1 MSVQIN
7 KMVLSRGNDGFT
19 LLELGIVIFIIALM
33 ATIAVPY
40 LLPLAMSSE
49 LESEARRLAY
59 FGRAVLSTSALIGD
73 EFYVEIDLDQQRY
86 YCLKVTY
93 PESNEGEPDQL
104 GLFESMKGQGMSP
117 EELAMLFM
125 TSSNGTGAG
134 DANAIPQGGF
144 DPEAMNRQINK
155 RFEKLARRKLIE
167 QAKNVKHEDSLM
179 DEVGSL
185 FDEKD
190 VNLFNEEPVI
200 EEVNEPGLSPV
211 RLSENVMIESV
222 FIGGSKFSRGVVEIP
237 VTPLGLTDPVA
248 FYVKNSNNEYYTVVW
263 DPVSAGAYVLEGAQ

>member
-1 MSVQIN
+1 MI
-7 KMVLSRGNDGFT
+7 VLRGKNGFT

-40 LLPLAMSSE
+40 LLPLALSSE

-59 FGRAVLSTSALIGD
+59 FGRAVMSTSALFGD

-93 PESNEGEPDQL
+93 PEATEGEQDQL
-104 GLFESMKGQGMSP
+104 GLFESMKEQGLSP
-117 EELAMLFM
+117 EQMAELFM
-125 TSSNGTGAG
+125 GSAGGAVTNQTTGNTPA
-134 DANAIPQGGF
+134 PGGF
-144 DPEAMNRQINK
+144 DAEAMNRQINE
-155 RFEKLARRKLIE
+155 RFEKLAKRKLIE

-179 DEVGSL
+179 DEIGPL
-185 FDEKD
+185 FDKENNVD
-190 VNLFNEEPVI
+190 LFNVEPVI

-211 RLSENVMIESV
+211 RLSENVVIESV
-222 FIGGSKFSRGVVEIP
+222 FIGGNKFSRGLVEIS
-237 VTPLGLTDPVA
+237 VTPLGLTESIG
-248 FYVKNSNNEYYTVVW
+248 FYVRNANNDYYTVVW